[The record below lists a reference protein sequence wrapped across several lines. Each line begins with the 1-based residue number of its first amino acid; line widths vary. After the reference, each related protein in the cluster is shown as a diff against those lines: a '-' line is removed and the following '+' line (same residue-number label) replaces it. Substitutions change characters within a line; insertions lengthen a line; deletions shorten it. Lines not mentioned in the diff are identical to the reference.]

1 MAEEGLVCSTRDDFL
16 LKFLRAKKFD
26 YEKSFKMVQ
35 RYCAM
40 RSRSPQNFQKCLPS
54 LAKDTLDCQ
63 LQTVLPHRDALARR
77 VLIFKVGKWDT
88 VTTTPEQIFRQ
99 TDKYIEDNVSNCVV
113 ILLYYCHEIL
123 IELHIYLTVIL
134 APT

>member
-1 MAEEGLVCSTRDDFL
+1 
-16 LKFLRAKKFD
+16 
-26 YEKSFKMVQ
+26 
-35 RYCAM
+35 M

-63 LQTVLPHRDALARR
+63 LQTVLPHRDGLARR

-99 TDKYIEDNVSNCVV
+99 TDKYIGDNVSNCVA
-113 ILLYYCHEIL
+113 ILLL
-123 IELHIYLTVIL
+123 SFS
-134 APT
+134 